1 MEIVIGIIGL
11 VVGLVIGI
19 LVTRAQKSALEV
31 KANALSDEVARLKE
45 EIALQKSEMNGL
57 VTEKQELATKCEV
70 LTTQKDNV
78 EAKAREEAEKYIK
91 DIAAQEETFAK
102 QMASVKEDNEQKCK
116 DLQERHS
123 KEIAMLNDSHQREL
137 QSKIAE
143 HEKAIISLKEH
154 QEKETNSLMENS
166 DKLLQAKDVEC
177 QKSINALT
185 TRYDQE
191 IDNIKASHAETEK
204 NWQAEK
210 SNIQAHNAE
219 LIEAKSKQI
228 AELKADFD
236 QQYSELKETHAQEL
250 STLKDSYMR
259 ELQNKIAEHENA
271 VAVIKEHH
279 EKEVNTLKASFEES
293 RENWMSE
300 RRTIDE
306 NNQKLLKAKDEE
318 CQKAIDVLKSR
329 YEQEIANL
337 TSLQEEAGK
346 NWAQEK
352 QRLQAHGNELLQA
365 KETEHKAIL
374 AAQEKRHNEAVQS
387 MKQTFAETIDHL
399 KANLKAATEDMLK
412 MRQAEFTDINKQNMQ
427 SIVDPLNETIAK
439 MKQAMDGYSKEQ
451 NEFSGS
457 MKTSIQTIIQQTET
471 ARQSAIELTTALKHD
486 TKMQGDYGEAILD
499 EILSKQGFTE
509 GIHYELQYVMK
520 DEDGREL
527 KGDDGKGLRP
537 DVLFHIDT
545 VRDVIIDSKV
555 NLTDFINFA
564 NAETADERK
573 MHLERHVKSIESQV
587 KLLSQKNYF
596 KYHKKTNARMDYVI
610 MFVPISAAWWEALRY
625 KPSLWREAMDSNV
638 YIADEQ
644 TLFAALRII
653 KLTWTQIAQVKSQ
666 KEIFDL
672 VNQMIDRVGQFMKS
686 YKAIGEAIGKAQDAY
701 DKGYEKLT
709 PGGQSILTTT
719 TNLLK
724 LGGRDSKTNPVAKFI
739 DVDDIPALPEPD

>member
-1 MEIVIGIIGL
+1 MEFVFGIIGL

-19 LVTRAQKSALEV
+19 LVARAQKSALEV
-31 KANALSDEVARLKE
+31 KANALSDEAARLKE
-45 EIALQKSEMNGL
+45 EIASQKSEMNAL
-57 VTEKQELATKCEV
+57 AAEKQELATKCEV
-70 LTTQKDNV
+70 LATQKDNV
-78 EAKAREEAEKYIK
+78 EAKAREEAEKHIQEK
-91 DIAAQEETFAK
+91 AAQQEAFAQ
-102 QMASVKEDNEQKCK
+102 QMASVREDNEQKCK
-116 DLQERHS
+116 DQEERHA

-137 QSKIAE
+137 QSKTAE
-143 HEKAIISLKEH
+143 HEKTIS
-154 QEKETNSLMENS
+154 
-166 DKLLQAKDVEC
+166 A
-177 QKSINALT
+177 
-185 TRYDQE
+185 
-191 IDNIKASHAETEK
+191 
-204 NWQAEK
+204 
-210 SNIQAHNAE
+210 
-219 LIEAKSKQI
+219 
-228 AELKADFD
+228 
-236 QQYSELKETHAQEL
+236 
-250 STLKDSYMR
+250 
-259 ELQNKIAEHENA
+259 
-271 VAVIKEHH
+271 IKEHH
-279 EKEVNTLKASFEES
+279 EKELNTLKASFDES

-300 RRTIDE
+300 RRTIDA
-306 NNQKLLKAKDEE
+306 NNQK
-318 CQKAIDVLKSR
+318 
-329 YEQEIANL
+329 
-337 TSLQEEAGK
+337 
-346 NWAQEK
+346 
-352 QRLQAHGNELLQA
+352 LLQA
-365 KETEHKAIL
+365 KETEHKAVM
-374 AAQEKRHNEAVQS
+374 AAQEKRHDEAVKS

-457 MKTSIQTIIQQTET
+457 MKTSIQAIIQQTET

-520 DEDGREL
+520 DEAGREL

-564 NAETADERK
+564 NAETPDERK

-596 KYHKKTNARMDYVI
+596 KYHKKTNTRMDYVI

-686 YKAIGEAIGKAQDAY
+686 YKAIGEAIGKAQEAY

-739 DVDDIPALPEPD
+739 DVDEIPALPEPEG

>member
-1 MEIVIGIIGL
+1 MEFVFGIIGL

-19 LVTRAQKSALEV
+19 LVARAQKSALEV
-31 KANALSDEVARLKE
+31 KANALSDEAARLKE
-45 EIALQKSEMNGL
+45 EIASQKSEMNAL
-57 VTEKQELATKCEV
+57 VAEKQELATKCEV
-70 LTTQKDNV
+70 LATQKDNV
-78 EAKAREEAEKYIK
+78 EAKAREEAEKYIQAK
-91 DIAAQEETFAK
+91 AAQQEAFA
-102 QMASVKEDNEQKCK
+102 QQLASVKEDNEQKCK
-116 DLQERHS
+116 DQEERHA

-137 QSKIAE
+137 QSKTAE
-143 HEKAIISLKEH
+143 HEKTIS
-154 QEKETNSLMENS
+154 
-166 DKLLQAKDVEC
+166 A
-177 QKSINALT
+177 
-185 TRYDQE
+185 
-191 IDNIKASHAETEK
+191 
-204 NWQAEK
+204 
-210 SNIQAHNAE
+210 
-219 LIEAKSKQI
+219 
-228 AELKADFD
+228 
-236 QQYSELKETHAQEL
+236 
-250 STLKDSYMR
+250 
-259 ELQNKIAEHENA
+259 
-271 VAVIKEHH
+271 IKEHH
-279 EKEVNTLKASFEES
+279 EKEVNTLKASFDES

-300 RRTIDE
+300 RRTIDA
-306 NNQKLLKAKDEE
+306 NNQK
-318 CQKAIDVLKSR
+318 
-329 YEQEIANL
+329 
-337 TSLQEEAGK
+337 
-346 NWAQEK
+346 
-352 QRLQAHGNELLQA
+352 LLQA
-365 KETEHKAIL
+365 KETEHKAVM
-374 AAQEKRHNEAVQS
+374 AAQEKRHDEAVKS

-412 MRQAEFTDINKQNMQ
+412 MRQAEFPDINKQNMQ

-457 MKTSIQTIIQQTET
+457 MKTSIQAIIQQTET

-520 DEDGREL
+520 DEAGREL

-564 NAETADERK
+564 NAETPDERK

-596 KYHKKTNARMDYVI
+596 KYHKKTNTRMDYVI

-739 DVDDIPALPEPD
+739 DVDEIPALPEPEG

>member
-1 MEIVIGIIGL
+1 MEFVFGIIGL

-19 LVTRAQKSALEV
+19 LVARAQKSALEV
-31 KANALSDEVARLKE
+31 KANALSDEATRLKE
-45 EIALQKSEMNGL
+45 EIASQKSEMNAL
-57 VTEKQELATKCEV
+57 VAEKQELATKCEV
-70 LTTQKDNV
+70 LATQKDNV
-78 EAKAREEAEKYIK
+78 EAKAREEAEKHIQAK
-91 DIAAQEETFAK
+91 AAQQEAFAQ

-116 DLQERHS
+116 DQEERHA

-137 QSKIAE
+137 QSKTAE
-143 HEKAIISLKEH
+143 HEKTIS
-154 QEKETNSLMENS
+154 
-166 DKLLQAKDVEC
+166 A
-177 QKSINALT
+177 
-185 TRYDQE
+185 
-191 IDNIKASHAETEK
+191 
-204 NWQAEK
+204 
-210 SNIQAHNAE
+210 
-219 LIEAKSKQI
+219 
-228 AELKADFD
+228 
-236 QQYSELKETHAQEL
+236 
-250 STLKDSYMR
+250 
-259 ELQNKIAEHENA
+259 
-271 VAVIKEHH
+271 IKEHH
-279 EKEVNTLKASFEES
+279 EKEVNTLKASFDES

-300 RRTIDE
+300 RRTIDA
-306 NNQKLLKAKDEE
+306 NNQK
-318 CQKAIDVLKSR
+318 
-329 YEQEIANL
+329 
-337 TSLQEEAGK
+337 
-346 NWAQEK
+346 
-352 QRLQAHGNELLQA
+352 LLQA
-365 KETEHKAIL
+365 KETEHKAVM
-374 AAQEKRHNEAVQS
+374 AAQEKRHDEAVKS

-457 MKTSIQTIIQQTET
+457 MKTSIQAIIQQTET

-520 DEDGREL
+520 DEAGREL

-564 NAETADERK
+564 NAETPDERK

-596 KYHKKTNARMDYVI
+596 KYHQKTNTRMDYVI

-739 DVDDIPALPEPD
+739 DVDEIPALPEPEG

>member
-1 MEIVIGIIGL
+1 MEFVFGIIGL

-19 LVTRAQKSALEV
+19 LVARAQKSALEV
-31 KANALSDEVARLKE
+31 KANALSDEAARLKE
-45 EIALQKSEMNGL
+45 EIASQKSEMNAL
-57 VTEKQELATKCEV
+57 AAEKQKLATKCEV
-70 LTTQKDNV
+70 LATQKDNV
-78 EAKAREEAEKYIK
+78 EAKAREEAEKHIQEK
-91 DIAAQEETFAK
+91 AAQQEAFAQ

-116 DLQERHS
+116 DQEERHA

-137 QSKIAE
+137 QSKTAE
-143 HEKAIISLKEH
+143 HEKTIS
-154 QEKETNSLMENS
+154 
-166 DKLLQAKDVEC
+166 A
-177 QKSINALT
+177 
-185 TRYDQE
+185 
-191 IDNIKASHAETEK
+191 
-204 NWQAEK
+204 
-210 SNIQAHNAE
+210 
-219 LIEAKSKQI
+219 
-228 AELKADFD
+228 
-236 QQYSELKETHAQEL
+236 
-250 STLKDSYMR
+250 
-259 ELQNKIAEHENA
+259 
-271 VAVIKEHH
+271 IKEHH
-279 EKEVNTLKASFEES
+279 EKEVNTLKASFDES

-300 RRTIDE
+300 RRTIDA
-306 NNQKLLKAKDEE
+306 NNQK
-318 CQKAIDVLKSR
+318 
-329 YEQEIANL
+329 
-337 TSLQEEAGK
+337 
-346 NWAQEK
+346 
-352 QRLQAHGNELLQA
+352 LLQA
-365 KETEHKAIL
+365 KETEYKAVM
-374 AAQEKRHNEAVQS
+374 AAQEKRHDEAVKS
-387 MKQTFAETIDHL
+387 MKQAFAETIDHL

-457 MKTSIQTIIQQTET
+457 MKTSIQAIIQQTET

-520 DEDGREL
+520 DEAGREL

-564 NAETADERK
+564 NAETPDERK

-596 KYHKKTNARMDYVI
+596 KYHKKTNTRMDYVI

-739 DVDDIPALPEPD
+739 DVDDIPALPEPEG

>member
-1 MEIVIGIIGL
+1 MEFVFGIIGL

-19 LVTRAQKSALEV
+19 LVARAQKSALEV
-31 KANALSDEVARLKE
+31 KANALSDEAARLKE
-45 EIALQKSEMNGL
+45 EIASQKSEMNAL
-57 VTEKQELATKCEV
+57 VAEKQELATKCEV
-70 LTTQKDNV
+70 LATQKDNV
-78 EAKAREEAEKYIK
+78 EAKAREEAEKYIQAK
-91 DIAAQEETFAK
+91 AAQQEAFAQ

-116 DLQERHS
+116 DQEERHA

-137 QSKIAE
+137 QSKTAE
-143 HEKAIISLKEH
+143 HEKTIS
-154 QEKETNSLMENS
+154 
-166 DKLLQAKDVEC
+166 A
-177 QKSINALT
+177 
-185 TRYDQE
+185 
-191 IDNIKASHAETEK
+191 
-204 NWQAEK
+204 
-210 SNIQAHNAE
+210 
-219 LIEAKSKQI
+219 
-228 AELKADFD
+228 
-236 QQYSELKETHAQEL
+236 
-250 STLKDSYMR
+250 
-259 ELQNKIAEHENA
+259 
-271 VAVIKEHH
+271 IKEHH
-279 EKEVNTLKASFEES
+279 EKEVNTLKASFDES

-300 RRTIDE
+300 RRTIDA
-306 NNQKLLKAKDEE
+306 NNQK
-318 CQKAIDVLKSR
+318 
-329 YEQEIANL
+329 
-337 TSLQEEAGK
+337 
-346 NWAQEK
+346 
-352 QRLQAHGNELLQA
+352 LLQA
-365 KETEHKAIL
+365 KETEHKAVL
-374 AAQEKRHNEAVQS
+374 AAQEKRHDEAVKS
-387 MKQTFAETIDHL
+387 MKQTFSETIDHL

-457 MKTSIQTIIQQTET
+457 MKTSIQAIIQQTET

-520 DEDGREL
+520 DEAGREL

-564 NAETADERK
+564 NAETPDERK

-596 KYHKKTNARMDYVI
+596 KYHKKTNTRMDYVI

-739 DVDDIPALPEPD
+739 DVDEIPALPEPEG

>member
-1 MEIVIGIIGL
+1 MEFVFGIIGL

-19 LVTRAQKSALEV
+19 LVARAQKSALEV
-31 KANALSDEVARLKE
+31 KAHALSDEAARLKE
-45 EIALQKSEMNGL
+45 EIASQKSEMNAL
-57 VTEKQELATKCEV
+57 AAEKQELATKCEV
-70 LTTQKDNV
+70 LATQKDNV
-78 EAKAREEAEKYIK
+78 EAKAREEAEKYIQAK
-91 DIAAQEETFAK
+91 AAQQEAFAQ

-116 DLQERHS
+116 DQEERHA

-137 QSKIAE
+137 QSKTAE
-143 HEKAIISLKEH
+143 HEKTIS
-154 QEKETNSLMENS
+154 
-166 DKLLQAKDVEC
+166 A
-177 QKSINALT
+177 
-185 TRYDQE
+185 
-191 IDNIKASHAETEK
+191 
-204 NWQAEK
+204 
-210 SNIQAHNAE
+210 
-219 LIEAKSKQI
+219 
-228 AELKADFD
+228 
-236 QQYSELKETHAQEL
+236 
-250 STLKDSYMR
+250 
-259 ELQNKIAEHENA
+259 
-271 VAVIKEHH
+271 IKEHH
-279 EKEVNTLKASFEES
+279 EKEVNTLKASFDES

-300 RRTIDE
+300 RRTIDA
-306 NNQKLLKAKDEE
+306 NNQK
-318 CQKAIDVLKSR
+318 
-329 YEQEIANL
+329 
-337 TSLQEEAGK
+337 
-346 NWAQEK
+346 
-352 QRLQAHGNELLQA
+352 LLQA
-365 KETEHKAIL
+365 KETEHKAVM
-374 AAQEKRHNEAVQS
+374 AAQEKRHDEAVKS

-457 MKTSIQTIIQQTET
+457 MKTSIQAIIQQTET

-564 NAETADERK
+564 NAETPDERK

-596 KYHKKTNARMDYVI
+596 KYHKKTNTRMDYVI

-739 DVDDIPALPEPD
+739 DVDEIPALPEPEE

>member
-1 MEIVIGIIGL
+1 MEIVIVIIGL

-31 KANALSDEVARLKE
+31 KTNALSDEVARLKE
-45 EIALQKSEMNGL
+45 EIALQKAELNGL
-57 VTEKQELATKCEV
+57 ATDKQELATKCEV
-70 LTTQKDNV
+70 LATQKDNV
-78 EAKAREEAEKYIK
+78 EAKAREEAEKHIQEK
-91 DIAAQEETFAK
+91 AAQQEAFAQ

-116 DLQERHS
+116 DQEERHA

-137 QSKIAE
+137 QSKTAE
-143 HEKAIISLKEH
+143 HEKTIS
-154 QEKETNSLMENS
+154 
-166 DKLLQAKDVEC
+166 A
-177 QKSINALT
+177 
-185 TRYDQE
+185 
-191 IDNIKASHAETEK
+191 
-204 NWQAEK
+204 
-210 SNIQAHNAE
+210 
-219 LIEAKSKQI
+219 
-228 AELKADFD
+228 
-236 QQYSELKETHAQEL
+236 
-250 STLKDSYMR
+250 
-259 ELQNKIAEHENA
+259 
-271 VAVIKEHH
+271 IKEHH
-279 EKEVNTLKASFEES
+279 EKEVNTLKASFDES

-300 RRTIDE
+300 RRTIDA
-306 NNQKLLKAKDEE
+306 NNQK
-318 CQKAIDVLKSR
+318 
-329 YEQEIANL
+329 
-337 TSLQEEAGK
+337 
-346 NWAQEK
+346 
-352 QRLQAHGNELLQA
+352 LLQA
-365 KETEHKAIL
+365 KETEHKAVM
-374 AAQEKRHNEAVQS
+374 AAQEKRHDEAVKS

-457 MKTSIQTIIQQTET
+457 MKTSIQAIIQQTET

-520 DEDGREL
+520 DEAGREL

-573 MHLERHVKSIESQV
+573 MYLERHVKSIESQV

-596 KYHKKTNARMDYVI
+596 KYHKKTNTRMDYVI

-739 DVDDIPALPEPD
+739 DVDEIPALPEPEG

>member
-1 MEIVIGIIGL
+1 MEFVFGIIGL

-19 LVTRAQKSALEV
+19 LVARAQKSALEV
-31 KANALSDEVARLKE
+31 KANALSDEAARLKE
-45 EIALQKSEMNGL
+45 EIASQKSEMNAL
-57 VTEKQELATKCEV
+57 AAEKQELATKCEV
-70 LTTQKDNV
+70 LATQKDNV
-78 EAKAREEAEKYIK
+78 EAKAREEAEKHIQEK
-91 DIAAQEETFAK
+91 AAQQEAFAQ

-116 DLQERHS
+116 DQEERHA

-137 QSKIAE
+137 QSKTAE
-143 HEKAIISLKEH
+143 HEKTIS
-154 QEKETNSLMENS
+154 
-166 DKLLQAKDVEC
+166 A
-177 QKSINALT
+177 
-185 TRYDQE
+185 
-191 IDNIKASHAETEK
+191 
-204 NWQAEK
+204 
-210 SNIQAHNAE
+210 
-219 LIEAKSKQI
+219 
-228 AELKADFD
+228 
-236 QQYSELKETHAQEL
+236 
-250 STLKDSYMR
+250 
-259 ELQNKIAEHENA
+259 
-271 VAVIKEHH
+271 IKEHH
-279 EKEVNTLKASFEES
+279 EKEVNTLKASFDES

-300 RRTIDE
+300 RRTIDA
-306 NNQKLLKAKDEE
+306 NNQK
-318 CQKAIDVLKSR
+318 
-329 YEQEIANL
+329 
-337 TSLQEEAGK
+337 
-346 NWAQEK
+346 
-352 QRLQAHGNELLQA
+352 LLQA
-365 KETEHKAIL
+365 KETEHKAVM
-374 AAQEKRHNEAVQS
+374 AAQEKRHDEAVKS

-457 MKTSIQTIIQQTET
+457 MKTSIQAIIQQTET

-520 DEDGREL
+520 DEAGREL

-564 NAETADERK
+564 NAETPDERK

-596 KYHKKTNARMDYVI
+596 KYHKKTNTRMDYVI

-739 DVDDIPALPEPD
+739 DVDEIPSLPEPEE

>member
-1 MEIVIGIIGL
+1 MEFVFGIIGL

-19 LVTRAQKSALEV
+19 LVARAQKSALEV
-31 KANALSDEVARLKE
+31 KANALSDEAARLKE
-45 EIALQKSEMNGL
+45 EIASQKSEMNAL
-57 VTEKQELATKCEV
+57 AAEKQELATKCEV
-70 LTTQKDNV
+70 LATQKDNV
-78 EAKAREEAEKYIK
+78 EAKAREEAEKHIQEK
-91 DIAAQEETFAK
+91 AAQQEAFAQ

-116 DLQERHS
+116 DQEERHA

-137 QSKIAE
+137 QSKTAE
-143 HEKAIISLKEH
+143 HEKTIS
-154 QEKETNSLMENS
+154 
-166 DKLLQAKDVEC
+166 A
-177 QKSINALT
+177 
-185 TRYDQE
+185 
-191 IDNIKASHAETEK
+191 
-204 NWQAEK
+204 
-210 SNIQAHNAE
+210 
-219 LIEAKSKQI
+219 
-228 AELKADFD
+228 
-236 QQYSELKETHAQEL
+236 
-250 STLKDSYMR
+250 
-259 ELQNKIAEHENA
+259 
-271 VAVIKEHH
+271 IKEHH
-279 EKEVNTLKASFEES
+279 EKEVNTLKASFDES

-300 RRTIDE
+300 RRTIDA
-306 NNQKLLKAKDEE
+306 NNQK
-318 CQKAIDVLKSR
+318 
-329 YEQEIANL
+329 
-337 TSLQEEAGK
+337 
-346 NWAQEK
+346 
-352 QRLQAHGNELLQA
+352 LLQA
-365 KETEHKAIL
+365 KETEHKAVM
-374 AAQEKRHNEAVQS
+374 AAQEKRHDEAVKS

-457 MKTSIQTIIQQTET
+457 MKTSIQAIIQQTET

-520 DEDGREL
+520 DEAGREL
-527 KGDDGKGLRP
+527 KGEDGKGLRP

-564 NAETADERK
+564 NAETPDERK

-596 KYHKKTNARMDYVI
+596 KYHKKTNTRMDYVI

-739 DVDDIPALPEPD
+739 DVDEIPALPEPEG

>member
-1 MEIVIGIIGL
+1 MEFVFGIIGL

-19 LVTRAQKSALEV
+19 LVARAQKSALEV
-31 KANALSDEVARLKE
+31 KANALSEEAARLKE
-45 EIALQKSEMNGL
+45 EIASQKSEMNAL
-57 VTEKQELATKCEV
+57 VAEKQELATKCEV
-70 LTTQKDNV
+70 LATQKDNV
-78 EAKAREEAEKYIK
+78 EAKAREEAEKHIQEK
-91 DIAAQEETFAK
+91 AAQQEAFAQ

-116 DLQERHS
+116 DQEERHA

-137 QSKIAE
+137 QSKTAE
-143 HEKAIISLKEH
+143 HEKTIS
-154 QEKETNSLMENS
+154 
-166 DKLLQAKDVEC
+166 A
-177 QKSINALT
+177 
-185 TRYDQE
+185 
-191 IDNIKASHAETEK
+191 
-204 NWQAEK
+204 
-210 SNIQAHNAE
+210 
-219 LIEAKSKQI
+219 
-228 AELKADFD
+228 
-236 QQYSELKETHAQEL
+236 
-250 STLKDSYMR
+250 
-259 ELQNKIAEHENA
+259 
-271 VAVIKEHH
+271 IKEHH
-279 EKEVNTLKASFEES
+279 EKEVNTLKASFDES

-300 RRTIDE
+300 RRTIDA
-306 NNQKLLKAKDEE
+306 NNQK
-318 CQKAIDVLKSR
+318 
-329 YEQEIANL
+329 
-337 TSLQEEAGK
+337 
-346 NWAQEK
+346 
-352 QRLQAHGNELLQA
+352 LLQA
-365 KETEHKAIL
+365 KETEHKAVM
-374 AAQEKRHNEAVQS
+374 AAQEKRHDEAVKS

-457 MKTSIQTIIQQTET
+457 MKTSIQAIIQQTET

-520 DEDGREL
+520 DEAGREL

-564 NAETADERK
+564 NAETPDERK

-596 KYHKKTNARMDYVI
+596 KYHKKTNTRMDYVI

-739 DVDDIPALPEPD
+739 DVDEIPALPEPEG

>member
-1 MEIVIGIIGL
+1 MEFVFGIIGL

-19 LVTRAQKSALEV
+19 LVARAQKSALEV
-31 KANALSDEVARLKE
+31 KANALSDEAARLKE
-45 EIALQKSEMNGL
+45 EIASQKSEMNAL
-57 VTEKQELATKCEV
+57 VAEKQELATKCEV
-70 LTTQKDNV
+70 LATQKDNV
-78 EAKAREEAEKYIK
+78 EAKAREEAEKHIQEK
-91 DIAAQEETFAK
+91 AAQQEAFAQ
-102 QMASVKEDNEQKCK
+102 QMASVKKDNEQKCK
-116 DLQERHS
+116 DQEERHA

-137 QSKIAE
+137 QSKTAE
-143 HEKAIISLKEH
+143 HEKTIS
-154 QEKETNSLMENS
+154 
-166 DKLLQAKDVEC
+166 A
-177 QKSINALT
+177 
-185 TRYDQE
+185 
-191 IDNIKASHAETEK
+191 
-204 NWQAEK
+204 
-210 SNIQAHNAE
+210 
-219 LIEAKSKQI
+219 
-228 AELKADFD
+228 
-236 QQYSELKETHAQEL
+236 
-250 STLKDSYMR
+250 
-259 ELQNKIAEHENA
+259 
-271 VAVIKEHH
+271 IKEHH
-279 EKEVNTLKASFEES
+279 EKELNTLKASFDES

-300 RRTIDE
+300 RRTIDA
-306 NNQKLLKAKDEE
+306 NNQK
-318 CQKAIDVLKSR
+318 
-329 YEQEIANL
+329 
-337 TSLQEEAGK
+337 
-346 NWAQEK
+346 
-352 QRLQAHGNELLQA
+352 LLQA
-365 KETEHKAIL
+365 KETEHKAVM
-374 AAQEKRHNEAVQS
+374 AAQEKRHDEAVKS

-457 MKTSIQTIIQQTET
+457 MKTSIQAIIQQTET

-520 DEDGREL
+520 DEAGREL

-564 NAETADERK
+564 NAETPDERK

-596 KYHKKTNARMDYVI
+596 KYHKKTNTRMDYVI

-739 DVDDIPALPEPD
+739 DVDEIPALPEPEG

>member
-1 MEIVIGIIGL
+1 MEFVFGIIGL

-19 LVTRAQKSALEV
+19 LVARAQKSALEV
-31 KANALSDEVARLKE
+31 KANTLSDEAARLKE
-45 EIALQKSEMNGL
+45 EIASQKSEMNAL
-57 VTEKQELATKCEV
+57 AAEKQELATKCEV
-70 LTTQKDNV
+70 LATQKDNV
-78 EAKAREEAEKYIK
+78 EAKAREEAEKHIQEK
-91 DIAAQEETFAK
+91 AAQQEAFAQ
-102 QMASVKEDNEQKCK
+102 QMASVKKDNEQKCK
-116 DLQERHS
+116 DQEERHA

-137 QSKIAE
+137 QSKTAE
-143 HEKAIISLKEH
+143 HEKTIS
-154 QEKETNSLMENS
+154 
-166 DKLLQAKDVEC
+166 A
-177 QKSINALT
+177 
-185 TRYDQE
+185 
-191 IDNIKASHAETEK
+191 
-204 NWQAEK
+204 
-210 SNIQAHNAE
+210 
-219 LIEAKSKQI
+219 
-228 AELKADFD
+228 
-236 QQYSELKETHAQEL
+236 
-250 STLKDSYMR
+250 
-259 ELQNKIAEHENA
+259 
-271 VAVIKEHH
+271 IKEHH
-279 EKEVNTLKASFEES
+279 EKEVNTLKASFDES

-300 RRTIDE
+300 RRTIDA
-306 NNQKLLKAKDEE
+306 NNQK
-318 CQKAIDVLKSR
+318 
-329 YEQEIANL
+329 
-337 TSLQEEAGK
+337 
-346 NWAQEK
+346 
-352 QRLQAHGNELLQA
+352 LLQA
-365 KETEHKAIL
+365 KETEHKAVM
-374 AAQEKRHNEAVQS
+374 AAQEKRHDEAVKS

-457 MKTSIQTIIQQTET
+457 MKTSIQAIIQQTET

-520 DEDGREL
+520 DEAGREL

-564 NAETADERK
+564 NAETPDERK

-596 KYHKKTNARMDYVI
+596 KYHKKTNTRMDYVI

-739 DVDDIPALPEPD
+739 DVDEIPALPEPEE

>member
-1 MEIVIGIIGL
+1 MEFVFGIIGL
-11 VVGLVIGI
+11 VVGLVIGL
-19 LVTRAQKSALEV
+19 LVARAQKSALEV
-31 KANALSDEVARLKE
+31 KANALSDEAARLKE
-45 EIALQKSEMNGL
+45 EIASQKSEMNAL
-57 VTEKQELATKCEV
+57 VAEKQELATKCEV
-70 LTTQKDNV
+70 LATQKDNV
-78 EAKAREEAEKYIK
+78 EAKAREEAEKHIQEK
-91 DIAAQEETFAK
+91 AAQQEAFAQ

-116 DLQERHS
+116 DQEERHA

-137 QSKIAE
+137 QSKTAE
-143 HEKAIISLKEH
+143 HEKTIS
-154 QEKETNSLMENS
+154 
-166 DKLLQAKDVEC
+166 A
-177 QKSINALT
+177 
-185 TRYDQE
+185 
-191 IDNIKASHAETEK
+191 
-204 NWQAEK
+204 
-210 SNIQAHNAE
+210 
-219 LIEAKSKQI
+219 
-228 AELKADFD
+228 
-236 QQYSELKETHAQEL
+236 
-250 STLKDSYMR
+250 
-259 ELQNKIAEHENA
+259 
-271 VAVIKEHH
+271 IKEHH
-279 EKEVNTLKASFEES
+279 EKEVNTLKASFDES

-300 RRTIDE
+300 RRTIDA
-306 NNQKLLKAKDEE
+306 NNQK
-318 CQKAIDVLKSR
+318 
-329 YEQEIANL
+329 
-337 TSLQEEAGK
+337 
-346 NWAQEK
+346 
-352 QRLQAHGNELLQA
+352 LLQA
-365 KETEHKAIL
+365 KETEHKAVM
-374 AAQEKRHNEAVQS
+374 AAQEKRHDEAVKS

-457 MKTSIQTIIQQTET
+457 MKTSIQAIIQQTET

-520 DEDGREL
+520 DEAGREL

-564 NAETADERK
+564 NAETPDERK

-596 KYHKKTNARMDYVI
+596 KYHKKTNTRMDYVI

-739 DVDDIPALPEPD
+739 DVDEIPALPEPEG

>member
-1 MEIVIGIIGL
+1 MEFVFGIIGL

-19 LVTRAQKSALEV
+19 LVARAQKSALEV
-31 KANALSDEVARLKE
+31 KANALSDEAARLKE
-45 EIALQKSEMNGL
+45 EIASQKSEMNAL
-57 VTEKQELATKCEV
+57 VAEKQELATKCEV
-70 LTTQKDNV
+70 LATQKDNV
-78 EAKAREEAEKYIK
+78 EAKAREEAEKYIQAK
-91 DIAAQEETFAK
+91 AAQQEAFAQ

-116 DLQERHS
+116 DQEERHA

-137 QSKIAE
+137 QSKTAE
-143 HEKAIISLKEH
+143 HEKTIS
-154 QEKETNSLMENS
+154 
-166 DKLLQAKDVEC
+166 A
-177 QKSINALT
+177 
-185 TRYDQE
+185 
-191 IDNIKASHAETEK
+191 
-204 NWQAEK
+204 
-210 SNIQAHNAE
+210 
-219 LIEAKSKQI
+219 
-228 AELKADFD
+228 
-236 QQYSELKETHAQEL
+236 
-250 STLKDSYMR
+250 
-259 ELQNKIAEHENA
+259 
-271 VAVIKEHH
+271 IKEHH
-279 EKEVNTLKASFEES
+279 EKEVNTLKASFDES

-300 RRTIDE
+300 RRTIDA
-306 NNQKLLKAKDEE
+306 NNQK
-318 CQKAIDVLKSR
+318 
-329 YEQEIANL
+329 
-337 TSLQEEAGK
+337 
-346 NWAQEK
+346 
-352 QRLQAHGNELLQA
+352 LLQA
-365 KETEHKAIL
+365 KETEHKAVM
-374 AAQEKRHNEAVQS
+374 AAQEKRHDEAVKS

-457 MKTSIQTIIQQTET
+457 MKTSIQAIIQQTET

-520 DEDGREL
+520 DEAGREL

-564 NAETADERK
+564 NAETPDERK

-596 KYHKKTNARMDYVI
+596 KYHKKTNTRMDYVI

-719 TNLLK
+719 ANLLK

-739 DVDDIPALPEPD
+739 DVDEIPALPEPEG

>member
-1 MEIVIGIIGL
+1 MEFVFGIIGL

-19 LVTRAQKSALEV
+19 LVARAQKSALEV
-31 KANALSDEVARLKE
+31 KANALSDEAARLKE
-45 EIALQKSEMNGL
+45 EIASQKSEMNAL
-57 VTEKQELATKCEV
+57 AAEKQELATKCEV
-70 LTTQKDNV
+70 LATQKDNV
-78 EAKAREEAEKYIK
+78 EAKAREEAEKYIQAK
-91 DIAAQEETFAK
+91 AAQQEAFAQ

-116 DLQERHS
+116 DQEERHA

-137 QSKIAE
+137 QSKTAE
-143 HEKAIISLKEH
+143 HEKTIS
-154 QEKETNSLMENS
+154 
-166 DKLLQAKDVEC
+166 A
-177 QKSINALT
+177 
-185 TRYDQE
+185 
-191 IDNIKASHAETEK
+191 
-204 NWQAEK
+204 
-210 SNIQAHNAE
+210 
-219 LIEAKSKQI
+219 
-228 AELKADFD
+228 
-236 QQYSELKETHAQEL
+236 
-250 STLKDSYMR
+250 
-259 ELQNKIAEHENA
+259 
-271 VAVIKEHH
+271 IKEHH
-279 EKEVNTLKASFEES
+279 EKEVNTLKASFDES

-300 RRTIDE
+300 RRTIDA
-306 NNQKLLKAKDEE
+306 NNQK
-318 CQKAIDVLKSR
+318 
-329 YEQEIANL
+329 
-337 TSLQEEAGK
+337 
-346 NWAQEK
+346 
-352 QRLQAHGNELLQA
+352 LLQA
-365 KETEHKAIL
+365 KETEHKAVM
-374 AAQEKRHNEAVQS
+374 AAQEKRHDEAVKS

-457 MKTSIQTIIQQTET
+457 MKTSIQAIIQQTET

-520 DEDGREL
+520 DEAGREL

-564 NAETADERK
+564 NAETPDERK

-596 KYHKKTNARMDYVI
+596 KYHKKTNTRMDYVI

-686 YKAIGEAIGKAQDAY
+686 YKAIGEAIGKAQEAY

-739 DVDDIPALPEPD
+739 DVDEIPALPEPEG

>member
-1 MEIVIGIIGL
+1 MEIVIGTLGL
-11 VVGLVIGI
+11 IVGLVIGT
-19 LVTRAQKSALEV
+19 LVARAQKSALEV
-31 KANALSDEVARLKE
+31 KVGALSDEAARLKE
-45 EIALQKSEMNGL
+45 EMALQKSEMNAL
-57 VTEKQELATKCEV
+57 ATEKQDLATKCEV
-70 LTTQKDNV
+70 LASQKENV
-78 EAKAREEAEKYIK
+78 EAKAREEAEKHIQ
-91 DIAAQEETFAK
+91 DRNEQAAVFAK
-102 QMASVKEDNEQKCK
+102 QLSLVKDDYEQKCK
-116 DLQERHS
+116 DLQERHD
-123 KEIAMLNDSHQREL
+123 KEIDMINESHLREMRN
-137 QSKIAE
+137 KVVE
-143 HEKAIISLKEH
+143 
-154 QEKETNSLMENS
+154 QEKSIASL
-166 DKLLQAKDVEC
+166 
-177 QKSINALT
+177 
-185 TRYDQE
+185 
-191 IDNIKASHAETEK
+191 
-204 NWQAEK
+204 
-210 SNIQAHNAE
+210 
-219 LIEAKSKQI
+219 
-228 AELKADFD
+228 
-236 QQYSELKETHAQEL
+236 
-250 STLKDSYMR
+250 
-259 ELQNKIAEHENA
+259 
-271 VAVIKEHH
+271 KEHH
-279 EKEVNTLKASFEES
+279 EKEVNTLKDSFVES
-293 RENWMSE
+293 RENWISE
-300 RRTIDE
+300 RKTIIE
-306 NNQKLLKAKDEE
+306 NNQIILNSKDEE
-318 CQKAIDVLKSR
+318 CRKAIDVLKGR
-329 YEQEIANL
+329 YEQEIANMS
-337 TSLQEEAGK
+337 SLQEEAAK
-346 NWAQEK
+346 NWVQEK

-365 KETEHKAIL
+365 KEDEHKAVL
-374 AAQEKRHNEAVQS
+374 AAQEKRHNDAVQS
-387 MKQTFAETIDHL
+387 MKQTFTDTIDHL

-412 MRQAEFTDINKQNMQ
+412 LRQAEFTDINKQNMQ
-427 SIVDPLNETIAK
+427 SIVSPLNETIEK
-439 MKQAMDGYSKEQ
+439 MKLAMEGYSKEQ

-471 ARQSAIELTTALKHD
+471 ARQSAVELTTALKHD

-520 DEDGREL
+520 DDDGREL

-564 NAETADERK
+564 NATTPDERK
-573 MHLERHVKSIESQV
+573 LYLERHVKSIESQV

-686 YKAIGEAIGKAQDAY
+686 YKAIGDAIGKAQEAY
-701 DKGYEKLT
+701 NKGYEKLT

-739 DVDDIPALPEPD
+739 DVDEIPALPEVEN

>member
-1 MEIVIGIIGL
+1 MEFVFGIIGL

-19 LVTRAQKSALEV
+19 LVARAQKSALEV
-31 KANALSDEVARLKE
+31 KANALSDEAARLKE
-45 EIALQKSEMNGL
+45 EIASQKSEMNAL
-57 VTEKQELATKCEV
+57 AAEKQELATKCEV
-70 LTTQKDNV
+70 LATQKDNV
-78 EAKAREEAEKYIK
+78 EAKAREEAEKYIQEK
-91 DIAAQEETFAK
+91 AAQQEAFAQ
-102 QMASVKEDNEQKCK
+102 QMASVKKDNEHKCK
-116 DLQERHS
+116 DQEERHA

-137 QSKIAE
+137 QSKTAE
-143 HEKAIISLKEH
+143 HEKTIS
-154 QEKETNSLMENS
+154 
-166 DKLLQAKDVEC
+166 A
-177 QKSINALT
+177 
-185 TRYDQE
+185 
-191 IDNIKASHAETEK
+191 
-204 NWQAEK
+204 
-210 SNIQAHNAE
+210 
-219 LIEAKSKQI
+219 
-228 AELKADFD
+228 
-236 QQYSELKETHAQEL
+236 
-250 STLKDSYMR
+250 
-259 ELQNKIAEHENA
+259 
-271 VAVIKEHH
+271 IKEHH
-279 EKEVNTLKASFEES
+279 EKEVNTLKASFDES

-300 RRTIDE
+300 RRTIDA
-306 NNQKLLKAKDEE
+306 NNQK
-318 CQKAIDVLKSR
+318 
-329 YEQEIANL
+329 
-337 TSLQEEAGK
+337 
-346 NWAQEK
+346 
-352 QRLQAHGNELLQA
+352 LLQA
-365 KETEHKAIL
+365 KETEHKAVM
-374 AAQEKRHNEAVQS
+374 AAQEKRHDEAVKS

-520 DEDGREL
+520 DEAGREL

-564 NAETADERK
+564 NAETPDERK

-596 KYHKKTNARMDYVI
+596 KYHKKTNTRMDYVI

-739 DVDDIPALPEPD
+739 DVDEIPALPEPEG

>member
-1 MEIVIGIIGL
+1 MEFVFGIIGL

-19 LVTRAQKSALEV
+19 LVARAQKSALEV
-31 KANALSDEVARLKE
+31 KANALSDEAARLKE
-45 EIALQKSEMNGL
+45 EIASQKSEMNAL
-57 VTEKQELATKCEV
+57 AAEKQELATKCEV
-70 LTTQKDNV
+70 LATQKDNV
-78 EAKAREEAEKYIK
+78 EAKAREEAEKYIQAK
-91 DIAAQEETFAK
+91 AAQQEAFAQ

-116 DLQERHS
+116 DQEERHA

-137 QSKIAE
+137 QSKTAE
-143 HEKAIISLKEH
+143 HEKTIS
-154 QEKETNSLMENS
+154 
-166 DKLLQAKDVEC
+166 A
-177 QKSINALT
+177 
-185 TRYDQE
+185 
-191 IDNIKASHAETEK
+191 
-204 NWQAEK
+204 
-210 SNIQAHNAE
+210 
-219 LIEAKSKQI
+219 
-228 AELKADFD
+228 
-236 QQYSELKETHAQEL
+236 
-250 STLKDSYMR
+250 
-259 ELQNKIAEHENA
+259 
-271 VAVIKEHH
+271 IKEHH
-279 EKEVNTLKASFEES
+279 EKEVNTLKASFDES

-300 RRTIDE
+300 RRTIDA
-306 NNQKLLKAKDEE
+306 NNQK
-318 CQKAIDVLKSR
+318 
-329 YEQEIANL
+329 
-337 TSLQEEAGK
+337 
-346 NWAQEK
+346 
-352 QRLQAHGNELLQA
+352 LLQA
-365 KETEHKAIL
+365 KETEHKAVM
-374 AAQEKRHNEAVQS
+374 AAQEKRHDEAVKS

-457 MKTSIQTIIQQTET
+457 MKTSIQAIIQQTET

-520 DEDGREL
+520 DEAGREL

-564 NAETADERK
+564 NAETPDERK

-596 KYHKKTNARMDYVI
+596 KYHKKTNTRMDYVI

-739 DVDDIPALPEPD
+739 DVDEIPSLPEPEE

>member
-1 MEIVIGIIGL
+1 MEFVFGIIGL

-19 LVTRAQKSALEV
+19 LVARAQKSALEV
-31 KANALSDEVARLKE
+31 KANALSDEAARLKE
-45 EIALQKSEMNGL
+45 EIASQKSEMNAL
-57 VTEKQELATKCEV
+57 VAEKQELATKCEV
-70 LTTQKDNV
+70 LATQKDNV
-78 EAKAREEAEKYIK
+78 EAKAREEAEKYIQAK
-91 DIAAQEETFAK
+91 AAQQEAFAQ

-116 DLQERHS
+116 DQEERHA

-137 QSKIAE
+137 QSKTAE
-143 HEKAIISLKEH
+143 HEKTIS
-154 QEKETNSLMENS
+154 
-166 DKLLQAKDVEC
+166 A
-177 QKSINALT
+177 
-185 TRYDQE
+185 
-191 IDNIKASHAETEK
+191 
-204 NWQAEK
+204 
-210 SNIQAHNAE
+210 
-219 LIEAKSKQI
+219 
-228 AELKADFD
+228 
-236 QQYSELKETHAQEL
+236 
-250 STLKDSYMR
+250 
-259 ELQNKIAEHENA
+259 
-271 VAVIKEHH
+271 IKEHH
-279 EKEVNTLKASFEES
+279 EKEVNTLKASFDES
-293 RENWMSE
+293 KENWMSE
-300 RRTIDE
+300 RRTIDA
-306 NNQKLLKAKDEE
+306 NNQK
-318 CQKAIDVLKSR
+318 
-329 YEQEIANL
+329 
-337 TSLQEEAGK
+337 
-346 NWAQEK
+346 
-352 QRLQAHGNELLQA
+352 LLQA
-365 KETEHKAIL
+365 KETEHKAVM
-374 AAQEKRHNEAVQS
+374 AAQEKRHDEAVKS

-457 MKTSIQTIIQQTET
+457 MKTSIQAIIQQTET

-520 DEDGREL
+520 DEAGREL

-564 NAETADERK
+564 NAETPDERK

-596 KYHKKTNARMDYVI
+596 KYHKKTNTRMDYVI

-739 DVDDIPALPEPD
+739 DVDEIPALPEPEG

>member
-1 MEIVIGIIGL
+1 MEFVFGIIGL

-31 KANALSDEVARLKE
+31 KANALSDEAARLKE
-45 EIALQKSEMNGL
+45 EIASQKSEMNAL
-57 VTEKQELATKCEV
+57 VAEKQELATKCEV
-70 LTTQKDNV
+70 LATQKDNV
-78 EAKAREEAEKYIK
+78 EAKAREEAEKHIQEK
-91 DIAAQEETFAK
+91 AAQQEAFAQ

-116 DLQERHS
+116 DQEERHA

-137 QSKIAE
+137 QSKTAE
-143 HEKAIISLKEH
+143 HEKTIS
-154 QEKETNSLMENS
+154 
-166 DKLLQAKDVEC
+166 A
-177 QKSINALT
+177 
-185 TRYDQE
+185 
-191 IDNIKASHAETEK
+191 
-204 NWQAEK
+204 
-210 SNIQAHNAE
+210 
-219 LIEAKSKQI
+219 
-228 AELKADFD
+228 
-236 QQYSELKETHAQEL
+236 
-250 STLKDSYMR
+250 
-259 ELQNKIAEHENA
+259 
-271 VAVIKEHH
+271 IKEHH
-279 EKEVNTLKASFEES
+279 EKEVNTLKASFDES

-300 RRTIDE
+300 RRTIDA
-306 NNQKLLKAKDEE
+306 NNQK
-318 CQKAIDVLKSR
+318 
-329 YEQEIANL
+329 
-337 TSLQEEAGK
+337 
-346 NWAQEK
+346 
-352 QRLQAHGNELLQA
+352 LLQA
-365 KETEHKAIL
+365 KETEHKAVM
-374 AAQEKRHNEAVQS
+374 AAQEKRHDEAVKS

-457 MKTSIQTIIQQTET
+457 MKTSIQAIIQQTET

-520 DEDGREL
+520 DEAGREL

-564 NAETADERK
+564 NAETPDERK

-596 KYHKKTNARMDYVI
+596 KYHKKTNTRMDYVI

-739 DVDDIPALPEPD
+739 DVDEIPALPEPEG

>member
-1 MEIVIGIIGL
+1 MEFVFGIIGL

-19 LVTRAQKSALEV
+19 LVARAQKSALEV
-31 KANALSDEVARLKE
+31 KANALSDEAARLKE
-45 EIALQKSEMNGL
+45 EIASQKSEMNAL
-57 VTEKQELATKCEV
+57 VAEKQELATKCEV
-70 LTTQKDNV
+70 LATQKDNV
-78 EAKAREEAEKYIK
+78 EAKAREEAEKHIQAK
-91 DIAAQEETFAK
+91 AAQQEAFAQ

-116 DLQERHS
+116 DQEERHA

-137 QSKIAE
+137 QSKTAE
-143 HEKAIISLKEH
+143 HEKTIS
-154 QEKETNSLMENS
+154 
-166 DKLLQAKDVEC
+166 A
-177 QKSINALT
+177 
-185 TRYDQE
+185 
-191 IDNIKASHAETEK
+191 
-204 NWQAEK
+204 
-210 SNIQAHNAE
+210 
-219 LIEAKSKQI
+219 
-228 AELKADFD
+228 
-236 QQYSELKETHAQEL
+236 
-250 STLKDSYMR
+250 
-259 ELQNKIAEHENA
+259 
-271 VAVIKEHH
+271 IKEHH
-279 EKEVNTLKASFEES
+279 EKEVNTLKASFDES

-300 RRTIDE
+300 RRTIDA
-306 NNQKLLKAKDEE
+306 NNQK
-318 CQKAIDVLKSR
+318 
-329 YEQEIANL
+329 
-337 TSLQEEAGK
+337 
-346 NWAQEK
+346 
-352 QRLQAHGNELLQA
+352 LLQA
-365 KETEHKAIL
+365 KETEHKAVM
-374 AAQEKRHNEAVQS
+374 AAQEKRHDEAVKS

-457 MKTSIQTIIQQTET
+457 MKTSIQAIIQQTET

-520 DEDGREL
+520 DEAGREL

-564 NAETADERK
+564 NAETPDERK

-596 KYHKKTNARMDYVI
+596 KYHKKTNTRMDYVI

-739 DVDDIPALPEPD
+739 DVDEIPALPEPEG

>member
-1 MEIVIGIIGL
+1 MEFVFGIIGL

-19 LVTRAQKSALEV
+19 LVARAQKSALEV
-31 KANALSDEVARLKE
+31 KANALSEEAARLKE
-45 EIALQKSEMNGL
+45 EIASQKSEMNAL
-57 VTEKQELATKCEV
+57 VAEKQELATKCEV
-70 LTTQKDNV
+70 LATQKDNV
-78 EAKAREEAEKYIK
+78 EAKAREEAEKHIQEK
-91 DIAAQEETFAK
+91 AAQQEAFAQ

-116 DLQERHS
+116 DQEERHA

-137 QSKIAE
+137 QSKTAE
-143 HEKAIISLKEH
+143 HEKTIS
-154 QEKETNSLMENS
+154 
-166 DKLLQAKDVEC
+166 A
-177 QKSINALT
+177 
-185 TRYDQE
+185 
-191 IDNIKASHAETEK
+191 
-204 NWQAEK
+204 
-210 SNIQAHNAE
+210 
-219 LIEAKSKQI
+219 
-228 AELKADFD
+228 
-236 QQYSELKETHAQEL
+236 
-250 STLKDSYMR
+250 
-259 ELQNKIAEHENA
+259 
-271 VAVIKEHH
+271 IKEHH
-279 EKEVNTLKASFEES
+279 EKEVNTLKASFDES

-300 RRTIDE
+300 RRTIDS
-306 NNQKLLKAKDEE
+306 NNQK
-318 CQKAIDVLKSR
+318 
-329 YEQEIANL
+329 
-337 TSLQEEAGK
+337 
-346 NWAQEK
+346 
-352 QRLQAHGNELLQA
+352 LLQA
-365 KETEHKAIL
+365 KETEHKAVM
-374 AAQEKRHNEAVQS
+374 AAQEKRHDEAVKS

-457 MKTSIQTIIQQTET
+457 MKTSIQAIIQQTET

-520 DEDGREL
+520 DEAGREL

-564 NAETADERK
+564 NAETPDERK

-596 KYHKKTNARMDYVI
+596 KYHKKTNTRMDYVI

-739 DVDDIPALPEPD
+739 DVDEIPALPEPEG

>member
-1 MEIVIGIIGL
+1 MEFVFGIIGL

-19 LVTRAQKSALEV
+19 LVARAQKSALEV
-31 KANALSDEVARLKE
+31 KANALSDEAARLKE
-45 EIALQKSEMNGL
+45 EIASQKSEMNAL
-57 VTEKQELATKCEV
+57 AAEKQELATKCEV
-70 LTTQKDNV
+70 LATQKDNV
-78 EAKAREEAEKYIK
+78 EAKAREEAEKYIQEK
-91 DIAAQEETFAK
+91 AAQQEAFAQ
-102 QMASVKEDNEQKCK
+102 QMASVKKDNEQKCK
-116 DLQERHS
+116 DQEERHA

-137 QSKIAE
+137 QSKTAE
-143 HEKAIISLKEH
+143 HEKTIS
-154 QEKETNSLMENS
+154 
-166 DKLLQAKDVEC
+166 A
-177 QKSINALT
+177 
-185 TRYDQE
+185 
-191 IDNIKASHAETEK
+191 
-204 NWQAEK
+204 
-210 SNIQAHNAE
+210 
-219 LIEAKSKQI
+219 
-228 AELKADFD
+228 
-236 QQYSELKETHAQEL
+236 
-250 STLKDSYMR
+250 
-259 ELQNKIAEHENA
+259 
-271 VAVIKEHH
+271 IKEHH
-279 EKEVNTLKASFEES
+279 EKEVNTLKASFDES

-300 RRTIDE
+300 RRTIDA
-306 NNQKLLKAKDEE
+306 NNQK
-318 CQKAIDVLKSR
+318 
-329 YEQEIANL
+329 
-337 TSLQEEAGK
+337 
-346 NWAQEK
+346 
-352 QRLQAHGNELLQA
+352 LLQA
-365 KETEHKAIL
+365 KETEHKAVM
-374 AAQEKRHNEAVQS
+374 AAQEKRHDEAVKS

-457 MKTSIQTIIQQTET
+457 MKTSIQAIIQQTET

-520 DEDGREL
+520 DEAGREL

-564 NAETADERK
+564 NAETPDERK

-596 KYHKKTNARMDYVI
+596 KYHKKTNTRMDYVI

-739 DVDDIPALPEPD
+739 DVDEIPALPEPEG

>member
-1 MEIVIGIIGL
+1 MEFVFGIIGL

-19 LVTRAQKSALEV
+19 LVARAQKSALEV
-31 KANALSDEVARLKE
+31 KANALSDEAARLKE
-45 EIALQKSEMNGL
+45 EIASQKSEMNAL
-57 VTEKQELATKCEV
+57 VAEKQELATKCEV
-70 LTTQKDNV
+70 LATQKDNV
-78 EAKAREEAEKYIK
+78 EAKAREEAEKHIQEK
-91 DIAAQEETFAK
+91 AAQQEAFAQ

-116 DLQERHS
+116 DQEERHA

-137 QSKIAE
+137 QSKTAE
-143 HEKAIISLKEH
+143 HEKTIS
-154 QEKETNSLMENS
+154 
-166 DKLLQAKDVEC
+166 A
-177 QKSINALT
+177 
-185 TRYDQE
+185 
-191 IDNIKASHAETEK
+191 
-204 NWQAEK
+204 
-210 SNIQAHNAE
+210 
-219 LIEAKSKQI
+219 
-228 AELKADFD
+228 
-236 QQYSELKETHAQEL
+236 
-250 STLKDSYMR
+250 
-259 ELQNKIAEHENA
+259 
-271 VAVIKEHH
+271 IKEHH
-279 EKEVNTLKASFEES
+279 EKEVNTLKASFDES

-300 RRTIDE
+300 RRTIDA
-306 NNQKLLKAKDEE
+306 NNQK
-318 CQKAIDVLKSR
+318 
-329 YEQEIANL
+329 
-337 TSLQEEAGK
+337 
-346 NWAQEK
+346 
-352 QRLQAHGNELLQA
+352 LLQA
-365 KETEHKAIL
+365 KETEHKAVM
-374 AAQEKRHNEAVQS
+374 AAQEKRHDEAVKS

-457 MKTSIQTIIQQTET
+457 MKTSIQAIIQQTET
-471 ARQSAIELTTALKHD
+471 ARQSALELTTALKHD

-520 DEDGREL
+520 DEAGREL

-564 NAETADERK
+564 NAETPDERK

-596 KYHKKTNARMDYVI
+596 KYHKKTNTRMDYVI

-686 YKAIGEAIGKAQDAY
+686 YKAIGEAIGKAQEAY

-739 DVDDIPALPEPD
+739 DVDEIPSLPEPEE

>member
-1 MEIVIGIIGL
+1 MEFVFGIIGL

-19 LVTRAQKSALEV
+19 LVARAQKSALEV
-31 KANALSDEVARLKE
+31 KANALSDEAARLKE
-45 EIALQKSEMNGL
+45 EIASQKSEMNAL
-57 VTEKQELATKCEV
+57 VAEKQELATKCEV
-70 LTTQKDNV
+70 LATQKDNV
-78 EAKAREEAEKYIK
+78 EAKAREEAEKHIQEK
-91 DIAAQEETFAK
+91 AAQQEAFAQ

-116 DLQERHS
+116 DQEERHA

-137 QSKIAE
+137 QSKTAE
-143 HEKAIISLKEH
+143 HEKTIS
-154 QEKETNSLMENS
+154 
-166 DKLLQAKDVEC
+166 A
-177 QKSINALT
+177 
-185 TRYDQE
+185 
-191 IDNIKASHAETEK
+191 
-204 NWQAEK
+204 
-210 SNIQAHNAE
+210 
-219 LIEAKSKQI
+219 
-228 AELKADFD
+228 
-236 QQYSELKETHAQEL
+236 
-250 STLKDSYMR
+250 
-259 ELQNKIAEHENA
+259 
-271 VAVIKEHH
+271 IKEHH
-279 EKEVNTLKASFEES
+279 EKELNTLKASFDES

-300 RRTIDE
+300 RRTIDA
-306 NNQKLLKAKDEE
+306 NNQK
-318 CQKAIDVLKSR
+318 
-329 YEQEIANL
+329 
-337 TSLQEEAGK
+337 
-346 NWAQEK
+346 
-352 QRLQAHGNELLQA
+352 LLQA
-365 KETEHKAIL
+365 KETEHKAVM
-374 AAQEKRHNEAVQS
+374 AAQEKRHDEAVQS
-387 MKQTFAETIDHL
+387 MKQTFSETIDHL

-457 MKTSIQTIIQQTET
+457 MKTSIQAIIQQTET

-520 DEDGREL
+520 DEAGREL

-564 NAETADERK
+564 NAETPDERK

-596 KYHKKTNARMDYVI
+596 KYHKKTNTRMDYVI

-739 DVDDIPALPEPD
+739 DVDEIPALPEPEG

>member
-1 MEIVIGIIGL
+1 MEFVFGIIGL

-19 LVTRAQKSALEV
+19 LVARAQKSALEV
-31 KANALSDEVARLKE
+31 KANALSDEAARLKE
-45 EIALQKSEMNGL
+45 EIASQKSEMNAL
-57 VTEKQELATKCEV
+57 AAEKQELATKCEV
-70 LTTQKDNV
+70 LATQKDNV
-78 EAKAREEAEKYIK
+78 EAKAREEAEKHIQEK
-91 DIAAQEETFAK
+91 AAQQEAFAQ

-116 DLQERHS
+116 DQEERHA

-137 QSKIAE
+137 QSKTAE
-143 HEKAIISLKEH
+143 HEKTIS
-154 QEKETNSLMENS
+154 
-166 DKLLQAKDVEC
+166 A
-177 QKSINALT
+177 
-185 TRYDQE
+185 
-191 IDNIKASHAETEK
+191 
-204 NWQAEK
+204 
-210 SNIQAHNAE
+210 
-219 LIEAKSKQI
+219 
-228 AELKADFD
+228 
-236 QQYSELKETHAQEL
+236 
-250 STLKDSYMR
+250 
-259 ELQNKIAEHENA
+259 
-271 VAVIKEHH
+271 IKEHH
-279 EKEVNTLKASFEES
+279 EKEVNTLKASFDES

-300 RRTIDE
+300 RRTIDA
-306 NNQKLLKAKDEE
+306 NNQK
-318 CQKAIDVLKSR
+318 
-329 YEQEIANL
+329 
-337 TSLQEEAGK
+337 
-346 NWAQEK
+346 
-352 QRLQAHGNELLQA
+352 LLQA
-365 KETEHKAIL
+365 KETEHKAVM
-374 AAQEKRHNEAVQS
+374 AAQEKRHDEAVKS

-457 MKTSIQTIIQQTET
+457 MKTSIQAIIQQTET

-520 DEDGREL
+520 DEAGREL

-596 KYHKKTNARMDYVI
+596 KYHKKTNTRMDYVI

-739 DVDDIPALPEPD
+739 DVDEIPALPEPEG

>member
-1 MEIVIGIIGL
+1 MEFVFGIIGL

-19 LVTRAQKSALEV
+19 LVARAQKSALEV
-31 KANALSDEVARLKE
+31 KANALSDEAARLKE
-45 EIALQKSEMNGL
+45 EIASQKSEMNAL
-57 VTEKQELATKCEV
+57 AAEKQELATKCEV
-70 LTTQKDNV
+70 LATQKDNV
-78 EAKAREEAEKYIK
+78 EAKAREEAEKYIQAK
-91 DIAAQEETFAK
+91 AAQQEAFAQ

-116 DLQERHS
+116 DQEERHA

-137 QSKIAE
+137 QSKTAE
-143 HEKAIISLKEH
+143 HEKTIS
-154 QEKETNSLMENS
+154 
-166 DKLLQAKDVEC
+166 A
-177 QKSINALT
+177 
-185 TRYDQE
+185 
-191 IDNIKASHAETEK
+191 
-204 NWQAEK
+204 
-210 SNIQAHNAE
+210 
-219 LIEAKSKQI
+219 
-228 AELKADFD
+228 
-236 QQYSELKETHAQEL
+236 
-250 STLKDSYMR
+250 
-259 ELQNKIAEHENA
+259 
-271 VAVIKEHH
+271 IKEHH
-279 EKEVNTLKASFEES
+279 EKEVNTLKASFDES

-300 RRTIDE
+300 RRTIDA
-306 NNQKLLKAKDEE
+306 NNQK
-318 CQKAIDVLKSR
+318 
-329 YEQEIANL
+329 
-337 TSLQEEAGK
+337 
-346 NWAQEK
+346 
-352 QRLQAHGNELLQA
+352 LLQA
-365 KETEHKAIL
+365 KETEHKAVM
-374 AAQEKRHNEAVQS
+374 AAQEKRHDEAVQS

-457 MKTSIQTIIQQTET
+457 MKTSIQAIIQQTET

-520 DEDGREL
+520 DEAGREL

-564 NAETADERK
+564 NAETPDERK

-596 KYHKKTNARMDYVI
+596 KYHKKTNTRMDYVI

-739 DVDDIPALPEPD
+739 DVDEIPALPEPEG

>member
-1 MEIVIGIIGL
+1 MEFVFGIIGL

-19 LVTRAQKSALEV
+19 LVARAQKSALEV
-31 KANALSDEVARLKE
+31 KANALSDEAARLKE
-45 EIALQKSEMNGL
+45 EIASQKSEMNAL
-57 VTEKQELATKCEV
+57 AAEKQELATKCEV
-70 LTTQKDNV
+70 LATQKDNV
-78 EAKAREEAEKYIK
+78 EAKAREEAEKHIQEK
-91 DIAAQEETFAK
+91 AAQQEAFAQ
-102 QMASVKEDNEQKCK
+102 QMASVREDNEQKCK
-116 DLQERHS
+116 DQEERHA

-137 QSKIAE
+137 QSKTAE
-143 HEKAIISLKEH
+143 HEKTIS
-154 QEKETNSLMENS
+154 
-166 DKLLQAKDVEC
+166 A
-177 QKSINALT
+177 
-185 TRYDQE
+185 
-191 IDNIKASHAETEK
+191 
-204 NWQAEK
+204 
-210 SNIQAHNAE
+210 
-219 LIEAKSKQI
+219 
-228 AELKADFD
+228 
-236 QQYSELKETHAQEL
+236 
-250 STLKDSYMR
+250 
-259 ELQNKIAEHENA
+259 
-271 VAVIKEHH
+271 IKEHH
-279 EKEVNTLKASFEES
+279 EKEVNTLKASFDES

-300 RRTIDE
+300 RRTIDA
-306 NNQKLLKAKDEE
+306 NNQK
-318 CQKAIDVLKSR
+318 
-329 YEQEIANL
+329 
-337 TSLQEEAGK
+337 
-346 NWAQEK
+346 
-352 QRLQAHGNELLQA
+352 LLQA
-365 KETEHKAIL
+365 KETEHKAVM
-374 AAQEKRHNEAVQS
+374 AAQEKRHDEAVKS

-457 MKTSIQTIIQQTET
+457 MKTSIQAIIQQTET

-520 DEDGREL
+520 DEAGREL

-564 NAETADERK
+564 NAETPDERK

-596 KYHKKTNARMDYVI
+596 KYHKKTNTRMDYVI

-739 DVDDIPALPEPD
+739 DVDEIPALPEPEG

>member
-1 MEIVIGIIGL
+1 MEFVFGIIGL

-19 LVTRAQKSALEV
+19 LVARAQKSALEV
-31 KANALSDEVARLKE
+31 KANALSDEAARLKE
-45 EIALQKSEMNGL
+45 EIASQKSEMNTL
-57 VTEKQELATKCEV
+57 AAEKQELATKCEV
-70 LTTQKDNV
+70 LATQKDNV
-78 EAKAREEAEKYIK
+78 EAKAREEAEKYIQAK
-91 DIAAQEETFAK
+91 AAQQEAFAQ

-116 DLQERHS
+116 DQEERHA

-137 QSKIAE
+137 QSKTAE
-143 HEKAIISLKEH
+143 HEKTIS
-154 QEKETNSLMENS
+154 
-166 DKLLQAKDVEC
+166 A
-177 QKSINALT
+177 
-185 TRYDQE
+185 
-191 IDNIKASHAETEK
+191 
-204 NWQAEK
+204 
-210 SNIQAHNAE
+210 
-219 LIEAKSKQI
+219 
-228 AELKADFD
+228 
-236 QQYSELKETHAQEL
+236 
-250 STLKDSYMR
+250 
-259 ELQNKIAEHENA
+259 
-271 VAVIKEHH
+271 IKEHH
-279 EKEVNTLKASFEES
+279 EKEVNTLKASFDES

-300 RRTIDE
+300 RRTIDA
-306 NNQKLLKAKDEE
+306 NNQK
-318 CQKAIDVLKSR
+318 
-329 YEQEIANL
+329 
-337 TSLQEEAGK
+337 
-346 NWAQEK
+346 
-352 QRLQAHGNELLQA
+352 LLQA
-365 KETEHKAIL
+365 KETEHKAVM
-374 AAQEKRHNEAVQS
+374 AAQEKRHDEAVKS

-520 DEDGREL
+520 DEAGREL

-564 NAETADERK
+564 NAETPDERK

-596 KYHKKTNARMDYVI
+596 KYHKKTNTRMDYVI

-686 YKAIGEAIGKAQDAY
+686 YKAIGEAIGKAQEAY

-739 DVDDIPALPEPD
+739 DVDEIPSLPEPEE

>member
-1 MEIVIGIIGL
+1 MEFVFGIIGL

-19 LVTRAQKSALEV
+19 LVARAQKSALEV
-31 KANALSDEVARLKE
+31 KANALSDEAARLKE
-45 EIALQKSEMNGL
+45 EIASQKSEMNAL
-57 VTEKQELATKCEV
+57 AAEKQELATKCEV
-70 LTTQKDNV
+70 LATQKDNV
-78 EAKAREEAEKYIK
+78 EAKAREEAEKHIQEK
-91 DIAAQEETFAK
+91 AAQQEAFAQ
-102 QMASVKEDNEQKCK
+102 QMASVKKDNEQKCK
-116 DLQERHS
+116 DQEERHA

-137 QSKIAE
+137 QSKTAE
-143 HEKAIISLKEH
+143 HEKTIS
-154 QEKETNSLMENS
+154 
-166 DKLLQAKDVEC
+166 A
-177 QKSINALT
+177 
-185 TRYDQE
+185 
-191 IDNIKASHAETEK
+191 
-204 NWQAEK
+204 
-210 SNIQAHNAE
+210 
-219 LIEAKSKQI
+219 
-228 AELKADFD
+228 
-236 QQYSELKETHAQEL
+236 
-250 STLKDSYMR
+250 
-259 ELQNKIAEHENA
+259 
-271 VAVIKEHH
+271 IKEHH
-279 EKEVNTLKASFEES
+279 EKEVNTLKASFDES

-300 RRTIDE
+300 RRTIDA
-306 NNQKLLKAKDEE
+306 NNQK
-318 CQKAIDVLKSR
+318 
-329 YEQEIANL
+329 
-337 TSLQEEAGK
+337 
-346 NWAQEK
+346 
-352 QRLQAHGNELLQA
+352 LLQA
-365 KETEHKAIL
+365 KETEHKAVM
-374 AAQEKRHNEAVQS
+374 AAQEKRHDEAVKS

-457 MKTSIQTIIQQTET
+457 MKTSIQAIIQQTET

-520 DEDGREL
+520 DEAGREL

-564 NAETADERK
+564 NAETPDERK

-587 KLLSQKNYF
+587 QLLSQTNYF
-596 KYHKKTNARMDYVI
+596 KYHKKTNTRMDYVI

-739 DVDDIPALPEPD
+739 DVDEIPALPEPEG

>member
-1 MEIVIGIIGL
+1 MEFVFGIIGL

-19 LVTRAQKSALEV
+19 LVARAQKSALEV
-31 KANALSDEVARLKE
+31 KANALSDEAARLKE
-45 EIALQKSEMNGL
+45 EIASQKSEMNAL
-57 VTEKQELATKCEV
+57 AAEKQELATKCEV
-70 LTTQKDNV
+70 LATQKDNV
-78 EAKAREEAEKYIK
+78 EAKAREEAEKHIQEK
-91 DIAAQEETFAK
+91 AAQQEAFAQ

-116 DLQERHS
+116 DQEERHA

-137 QSKIAE
+137 QSKTAE
-143 HEKAIISLKEH
+143 HEKTIS
-154 QEKETNSLMENS
+154 
-166 DKLLQAKDVEC
+166 A
-177 QKSINALT
+177 
-185 TRYDQE
+185 
-191 IDNIKASHAETEK
+191 
-204 NWQAEK
+204 
-210 SNIQAHNAE
+210 
-219 LIEAKSKQI
+219 
-228 AELKADFD
+228 
-236 QQYSELKETHAQEL
+236 
-250 STLKDSYMR
+250 
-259 ELQNKIAEHENA
+259 
-271 VAVIKEHH
+271 IKEHH
-279 EKEVNTLKASFEES
+279 EKELNTLKASFDES
-293 RENWMSE
+293 RENWISE
-300 RRTIDE
+300 RRTIDA
-306 NNQKLLKAKDEE
+306 NNQK
-318 CQKAIDVLKSR
+318 
-329 YEQEIANL
+329 
-337 TSLQEEAGK
+337 
-346 NWAQEK
+346 
-352 QRLQAHGNELLQA
+352 LLQA
-365 KETEHKAIL
+365 KETEHKAVM
-374 AAQEKRHNEAVQS
+374 AAQEKRHDEAVKS

-457 MKTSIQTIIQQTET
+457 MKTSIQAIIQQTET

-520 DEDGREL
+520 DEAGREL

-564 NAETADERK
+564 NAETPDERK

-596 KYHKKTNARMDYVI
+596 KYHKKTNTRMDYVI

-739 DVDDIPALPEPD
+739 DVDEIPALPEPEG